1 MSQGPA
7 RGPAHAA
14 TGGSGPNATDGGK
27 GKLDAILGS
36 RKLLF
41 VTGKGGIGKTLVSVA
56 LAQAAAA
63 SGRKVLLVESSSRD
77 QIAPL
82 FGLDPVGHNE
92 TTAAKGI
99 RCINLTATGNF
110 REYITKYLGQT
121 KLFETVLSHRVVQ
134 SFFNTIP
141 GLAEAMMLGRL
152 YYTCDVR
159 DEEDRPDLVICDSPA
174 SGHFLSLMTTPDAI
188 VGSGL
193 AGPILRDTEKVRDF
207 LRRKQDVGIIYV
219 CTPEPLVISE
229 AIEFLPEIQEKSP
242 AALCGV
248 IVNRIPPVVSSKGD
262 FGGVDSMDSM
272 DSRDSLLLDYLRERS
287 GKANSALDQLRVSMK
302 KFPGIM
308 FMGLR
313 DLGFV
318 DDPLP
323 AGFYRTFLT
332 EEILNQG

>member
-1 MSQGPA
+1 MKQGSAPGTP
-7 RGPAHAA
+7 GPS
-14 TGGSGPNATDGGK
+14 GSLASL
-27 GKLDAILGS
+27 LDS

-63 SGRKVLLVESSSRD
+63 RGRRVLLVESSSRD

-92 TTAAKGI
+92 TAAAKNI
-99 RCINLTATGNF
+99 SCINLNAAGNF

-152 YYTCDVR
+152 FYTCDVR
-159 DEEDRPDLVICDSPA
+159 NVDDRPDLVICDSPA

-207 LRRKQDVGIIYV
+207 LRREQDVGIIYV
-219 CTPEPLVISE
+219 CTPEPLVVSE
-229 AIEFLPEIQEKSP
+229 AIEFLPVIQEKSP

-248 IVNRIPPVVSSKGD
+248 IVNRIPPATSFDAAAASGESV
-262 FGGVDSMDSM
+262 
-272 DSRDSLLLDYLRERS
+272 LIDYLHERS
-287 GKANSALDQLRVSMK
+287 AKAKSALDQLRVSMK

-308 FMGLR
+308 FTGLR

-318 DDPLP
+318 SDPLAP
-323 AGFYRTFLT
+323 DFHKSFLV
-332 EEILNQG
+332 EESLSPGNS

>member
-1 MSQGPA
+1 MSEGSA
-7 RGPAHAA
+7 RGPAHTTTGDLSPEA
-14 TGGSGPNATDGGK
+14 TEGSMGSLRG
-27 GKLDAILGS
+27 LLGT

-63 SGRKVLLVESSSRD
+63 TGRKVLLVESSSRD

-82 FGLDPVGHNE
+82 FGLDPVGHHE
-92 TTAAKGI
+92 TEAANGI
-99 RCINLTATGNF
+99 RCINLNAAGNF
-110 REYITKYLGQT
+110 REYITKYLGQV

-134 SFFNTIP
+134 SFFSTIP

-159 DEEDRPDLVICDSPA
+159 NADDRPDLVICDSPA

-193 AGPILRDTEKVRDF
+193 AGPILRDTGKVRDF

-219 CTPEPLVISE
+219 CTPEPLVVSE
-229 AIEFLPEIQEKSP
+229 AVEFLPEIQEKSP
-242 AALCGV
+242 AVLCGV
-248 IVNRIPPVVSSKGD
+248 IVNRIPPLASSGSGFGAGD
-262 FGGVDSMDSM
+262 SV
-272 DSRDSLLLDYLRERS
+272 LVDYLRERS
-287 GKANSALDQLRVSMK
+287 AKAQAALDQLRVSIK

-323 AGFYRTFLT
+323 ADFYRTFLT
-332 EEILNQG
+332 EEILDQG